1 MLNSADGLGRR
12 KNTDFVDAG
21 RAPHEP
27 ARLSRDEVLASEYNE
42 VCNRQTDSLPG
53 LNDSTSE
60 SARVHA
66 YMLQCN
72 IITALFYGS
81 ECVFPM

>member
-12 KNTDFVDAG
+12 KNTGFVDAG

-53 LNDSTSE
+53 LNDSTSARAQE
-60 SARVHA
+60 CMRTCSSAILSQPCFIAVSVCF
-66 YMLQCN
+66 L
-72 IITALFYGS
+72 
-81 ECVFPM
+81 